1 MSIGMDKNLVLP
13 TFEVMVAF
21 TLELVNI
28 NLGIIKHFR
37 FPQSWLH
44 LRPPSYARLNTLKTY
59 TMREDNSCKHG
70 FAFGLHNFS
79 ATSDRAVNGQQ
90 ELIFDKIRG

>member
-59 TMREDNSCKHG
+59 TMREDNLCQHSS
-70 FAFGLHNFS
+70 AFFTHCLSF
-79 ATSDRAVNGQQ
+79 
-90 ELIFDKIRG
+90 